1 MPSAQ
6 DHALKL
12 LGHRARSEAELR
24 RRLESK
30 GFASEEIDQAIARL
44 KELRYLDD
52 EALAES
58 RAETMVQAERKGP
71 RLAVRKL
78 EAAGI
83 EEERAQA
90 AVESAKGGASE
101 RELALPAL
109 ERRRPALAPEA
120 PRAERYKAARWL
132 AGRGFSEE
140 TIRDV
145 LRLDEE

>member
-30 GFASEEIDQAIARL
+30 GFASEEIDQAIAGSRSCATG
-44 KELRYLDD
+44 RRGARRVAGRDD
-52 EALAES
+52 G
-58 RAETMVQAERKGP
+58 QAERKGP

-101 RELALPAL
+101 RELALKAL

-132 AGRGFSEE
+132 AAAASPRDDQGRAE
-140 TIRDV
+140 V
-145 LRLDEE
+145 DEE

>member
-1 MPSAQ
+1 MSAAQ
-6 DHALKL
+6 DYAIKL
-12 LGHRARSEAELR
+12 LGHRARSELELR
-24 RRLESK
+24 RKLEAK
-30 GFASEEIDQAIARL
+30 GFSAEEIDQAMARL

-58 RAETMVQAERKGP
+58 RAESLVQSERKGP

-83 EEERAQA
+83 EEEKAEA

-101 RELALPAL
+101 RELALKAL
-109 ERRRPALAPEA
+109 EKRRPPVGPDT
-120 PRAERYKAARWL
+120 PRDERFKAARWL
-132 AGRGFSEE
+132 AARGFSEE
-140 TIRDV
+140 TIRAV